1 MARFPSEEFY
11 EGRLQTGTPRTDEI
25 ASRLGA
31 SKFPWPLHNGRLFP
45 VVFVP
50 CASEED
56 FGRASKGNSGQI
68 ELVKH
73 ILGLLRTPCDGREE
87 TDALVRG
94 VSVAVLTP
102 YSRQAQ
108 SLKQDLPQSADAV
121 VSTIDGFQ
129 GREADVCI
137 FSTVRA
143 NIEGDIGFVEDARR
157 LNVAWTR
164 PKLGLIVV
172 GSRSTL
178 IAHSALWKRALEAC
192 QEVEIQLP
200 EA

>member
-1 MARFPSEEFY
+1 MVQETVVGTGENHEATSEVAKTEVVVDMK
-11 EGRLQTGTPRTDEI
+11 GG
-25 ASRLGA
+25 AAGA
-31 SKFPWPLHNGRLFP
+31 SE
-45 VVFVP
+45 
-50 CASEED
+50 A
-56 FGRASKGNSGQI
+56 
-68 ELVKH
+68 
-73 ILGLLRTPCDGREE
+73 
-87 TDALVRG
+87 
-94 VSVAVLTP
+94 
-102 YSRQAQ
+102 
-108 SLKQDLPQSADAV
+108 PQSADAV